1 MSSADPAARLH
12 ELLGYVEQIVKLD
25 ERPAMC
31 LSDHRLGNGRT
42 YVFHQHEFHVL
53 PGVSHD
59 GSDDDGPIWLAIERL
74 KRSEPPLANP
84 DLSDWVEVVADPDK
98 APILREFVLRTVST
112 KEKDLLIASAKVRQA
127 DCEPSLVSKEK
138 AEFDVR
144 FRIEDNPQISVEFD
158 KYLAE
163 HWLPWASKE
172 RPRRCSISLY
182 QKLFE
187 LVQLM
192 ELGSAEQAI
201 ELVWGIGLS
210 RWVKDVAVID
220 LPLLERLVE
229 LELDEAS
236 GGTIRVRP
244 RQARAH
250 ANLRPYEELKLDGV
264 PLALDGTRRALAMA
278 EEDEGVSPYRRD
290 GFELILRGCQTRLDP
305 EGRYLPDVS
314 KDDPASA
321 VPEPGR
327 QLVVSD
333 RWVIFARKR
342 SENFLLRDIENL
354 KGSIER
360 QKDDLPGPAKTL
372 VMGPEVRAEQ
382 AWAPLSNSL
391 GEAITP
397 AFDSSSES
405 PLGDLFF
412 PKPFN
417 REQIEIV
424 KRLDR
429 AEGVVVQGP
438 PGTGKT
444 HTIANIICHYL
455 ATGRR
460 VLVVSHGEAALTV
473 LRDKLPEAVRDLA
486 ISITTSEKEG
496 LRQVEGAIRLL
507 QSVVQSIRPGEQ
519 ARAIGD
525 IEQSI
530 MRMRARLK
538 DIDAEIER
546 IARAQLSEVDGA
558 GLRPAELAKRL
569 LESRAQCEWFTD
581 RPALFASKSGITE
594 EMISAL
600 RKARASLGKR
610 LENSE
615 DRLPSIEDLPTG
627 RVLAG
632 LHQDLVRAAELSALS
647 ASAEVKLR
655 ITSLEEIDDAVT
667 AADALDV
674 LLRCALQFEI
684 YDWLAQFADPRR
696 GAASP
701 MRRPLEMLLED
712 LDAIVVE
719 YPEYVQRPVVIPSDS
734 HELTE
739 FAIVV
744 AKLAAGERAFGLFAF
759 KEKVVRPAIESVRV
773 VGRPPAGAE
782 DWEHVRR
789 FMNWRGRVGELQSRW
804 TALAQ
809 EIGLPSGAPLDPKD
823 MAQLAAAL
831 RSILISVPEQLGLL
845 ERHLTQVVLGERE
858 ELWPEVP
865 RMLKLRDSL
874 RNAAAAV
881 RLSATRDEIAR
892 VASLFSE
899 SVGKLAPLAHEF
911 VLKVVG
917 RNDVG
922 AERIEATWN
931 GLLARI
937 DDLKRHRAEF
947 DTVCAVTTTI
957 AEAGAPQWA
966 ERLRTM
972 PAVDGPDSVLLPN
985 WSEAWDWAA
994 ADRLLANLDQRARL
1008 SELSEEKL
1016 RLEETVGREFERLV
1030 RERTYYALAQSMT
1043 GPVRAALMM
1052 FATALR
1058 KIGKGTGA
1066 GAERH
1071 RRAARQAMSACYGGV
1086 PCWIMPS
1093 WRVAEQLPGE
1103 VGSFDLVIM
1112 DEASQSDIREL
1123 PALLRG
1129 KKILVVGDDRQ
1140 VSPTAAFIENA
1151 KIDRLERTFLSKQ
1164 PFKTLLLPGSSLY
1177 DLAKV
1182 MFPDKFVMLREHFR
1196 CVEPIIR
1203 FSSQFYT
1210 EDLVPLRVPTGNER
1224 LDPPLVDI
1232 FVTDG
1237 YRSGDKINHRES
1249 EVIVSEI
1256 RRICETPSLARIS
1269 DDWRSIGV
1277 ISLIGSKQAALINR
1291 MLLEELGEEMIVR
1304 HRIACGDSAT
1314 FQGNERDI
1322 VFLSMVAD
1330 QRSKQAQTAMHFEQ
1344 RFNVAMSRA
1353 RDRVYLVRSVRED
1366 DLNPNDLKAKVIRH
1380 FKDPML
1386 GRHMASGELALKC
1399 DSDFERDVL
1408 RRLLKSGYRVR
1419 PQVGAAGYS
1428 IDLVVE
1434 GVADRRLAVECDGD
1448 KYHGPERW
1456 ADDMARQR
1464 VLERVGWRFW
1474 RCWASTFTLDPDGCM
1489 VDLFATLDRMGIEP
1503 HGARAGDEIY
1513 TEHRRVE
1520 PSSHARAQAAEA
1532 PEDLKADAGIRV
1544 GDRVIVRYLDNNK
1557 QLSFVLSMGR
1567 DDPTN
1572 GIVSTASPLGSKLLG
1587 LNEEDEVEFE
1597 ANGKLRRAIIVK
1609 TERGESALTATP
1621 RTPSAPAA
1629 SSELRHSRPSG
1640 PLDTISA

>member
-1 MSSADPAARLH
+1 MGGALPVGSTSAVGPAMSSLDPAARLH
-12 ELLGYVEQIVKLD
+12 ELLGYVEQVVKLD
-25 ERPAMC
+25 ERPAMR
-31 LSDHRLGNGRT
+31 LSDYRLANGKT
-42 YVFHQHEFHVL
+42 YVFHQHEFHAL

-59 GSDDDGPIWLAIERL
+59 CSDEDGPIWLAIERL
-74 KRSEPPLANP
+74 KRSEPPAPNQEL
-84 DLSDWVEVVADPDK
+84 LDWIEVSADPDK
-98 APILREFVLRTVST
+98 APRLREFILRTVSA
-112 KEKDLLIASAKVRQA
+112 KEKDALVASAKARQE
-127 DCEPSLVSKEK
+127 DCEASLVSEGQY
-138 AEFDVR
+138 DVR
-144 FRIEDNPQISVEFD
+144 FRIEDNPQISAEFE
-158 KYLAE
+158 KYLTE
-163 HWLPWASKE
+163 RWLPWASSE
-172 RPRRCSISLY
+172 RPRRRSISLY
-182 QKLFE
+182 QRLFE
-187 LVQLM
+187 LNQLL

-210 RWVKDVAVID
+210 RWIKDGPVID

-264 PLALDGTRRALAMA
+264 PLAIDGARGALAS
-278 EEDEGVSPYRRD
+278 EEENEGVSPYRRD
-290 GFELILRGCQTRLDP
+290 SFELILRLCQTRLDP
-305 EGRYLPDVS
+305 EGRYLPDVL
-314 KDDPASA
+314 KGDPKSPL
-321 VPEPGR
+321 PEPDR
-327 QLVVSD
+327 QLSVSD

-342 SENFLLRDIENL
+342 SQNFLLRDIENL
-354 KGSIER
+354 KNSIEQ

-372 VMGPEVRAEQ
+372 VMGPVTEGEQ
-382 AWAPLSNSL
+382 AWSPLSNSL
-391 GEAITP
+391 GEAIAPTS
-397 AFDSSSES
+397 DSNVES

-417 REQIEIV
+417 REQVEIV

-460 VLVVSHGEAALTV
+460 VLVVSHGEAALAV

-525 IEQSI
+525 IERAI
-530 MRMRARLK
+530 MRMRDRLK
-538 DIDAEIER
+538 TIDAEIEC
-546 IARAQLSEVDGA
+546 IARAQLSEVEGI

-569 LESRAQCEWFTD
+569 LQSRVQCEWFTD
-581 RPALFASKSGITE
+581 RPAVFASRCGISE
-594 EMISAL
+594 EMITSL
-600 RKARASLGKR
+600 RNARRSLGKR
-610 LENSE
+610 LEHLD
-615 DRLPSIEDLPTG
+615 DRLPSIEDLPDG

-632 LHQDLVRAAELSALS
+632 LHQDLISAVELSAHAANHEL
-647 ASAEVKLR
+647 KLR
-655 ITSLEEIDDAVT
+655 ITSAKAVEHAT
-667 AADALDV
+667 KAADALDS
-674 LLRCALQFEI
+674 LLQCAAHFET
-684 YDWLAQFADPRR
+684 YGWLAQFADPTL
-696 GAASP
+696 GAANP
-701 MRRPLEMLLED
+701 MRRPLEGLLED
-712 LDAIVVE
+712 LTTIATE
-719 YPEYVQRPVVIPSDS
+719 YPEYVQKPVIIDRDS
-734 HELTE
+734 EELTQ
-739 FAIVV
+739 FGVVV
-744 AKLAAGERAFGLFAF
+744 AKLAEGRRAFGLFAF
-759 KEKVVRPAIESVRV
+759 KEKSIRPAIESVRV
-773 VGRPPAGAE
+773 MGRPPAGAE

-789 FMNWRGRVGELQSRW
+789 FINWRGRVRELQSRW
-804 TALAQ
+804 AALAR
-809 EIGLPSGAPLDPKD
+809 EIGAPDTPLTPKD

-831 RSILISVPEQLGLL
+831 RSILIVAPEQLALL
-845 ERHLTQVVLGERE
+845 NHHLMQVVVGKWEAV
-858 ELWPEVP
+858 WPQTSA
-865 RMLKLRDSL
+865 MLKLRDSL
-874 RNAAAAV
+874 RDAAAAV
-881 RLSATRDEIAR
+881 RLSAARDEIAR
-892 VASLFSE
+892 IASLFSE
-899 SVGKLAPLAHEF
+899 SVGKLGPLAYKF
-911 VLKVVG
+911 LLQVVG
-917 RNDVG
+917 RSDVS
-922 AERIEATWN
+922 AERIETTWN
-931 GLLARI
+931 RLLARI
-937 DDLKRHRAEF
+937 DDLKQHREEF
-947 DTVCAVTTTI
+947 DNVRAVTATI

-966 ERLRTM
+966 ARLRTI
-972 PAVDGPDSVLLPN
+972 PALDGHDGVLLSN
-985 WSEAWDWAA
+985 WTDAWDWAA
-994 ADRLLANLDQRARL
+994 ADRLLTDLDQRARL
-1008 SELSEEKL
+1008 SALSKERL
-1016 RLEETVGREFERLV
+1016 QLEETMGREFERLV

-1071 RRAARQAMSACYGGV
+1071 RRAAREAMSSCYGGV

-1103 VGSFDLVIM
+1103 LGSFDLVIM

-1123 PALLRG
+1123 PSLLRG
-1129 KKILVVGDDRQ
+1129 KKILVVGDDKQ
-1140 VSPTAAFIENA
+1140 VSPMAAFIENA
-1151 KIDRLERTFLSKQ
+1151 KIDRLERTFLSNQ

-1177 DLAKV
+1177 GLAKV

-1210 EDLVPLRVPTGNER
+1210 EDLIPLRVPTGNER

-1232 FVTDG
+1232 YVTDG
-1237 YRSGDKINHRES
+1237 NRSGDKINQAEA
-1249 EVIVSEI
+1249 EVIVAEI
-1256 RRICETPSLARIS
+1256 KRICETPSLARIS
-1269 DDWRSIGV
+1269 DNWRSIGV

-1291 MLLEELGEEMIVR
+1291 MLLEELGEEIIVR

-1330 QRSKQAQTAMHFEQ
+1330 RHSKQAQTAMHFEQ
-1344 RFNVAMSRA
+1344 RFNVALSRA
-1353 RDRVYLVRSVRED
+1353 RDRIYLVRSVHADE
-1366 DLNPNDLKAKVIRH
+1366 LNPNDLKAKVIQH
-1380 FKDPML
+1380 FKDPMA
-1386 GRHMASGELALKC
+1386 GRRTPSGDLESRC
-1399 DSDFERDVL
+1399 GSDFERDIL
-1408 RRLLKSGYRVR
+1408 RRLLQRGYRVR

-1434 GVADRRLAVECDGD
+1434 GIGDRRLAIECDGD

-1489 VDLFATLDRMGIEP
+1489 ADLFATLDRMGIEP
-1503 HGARAGDEIY
+1503 QEANPRDEIY
-1513 TEHRRVE
+1513 TAHRVVE
-1520 PSSHARAQAAEA
+1520 ARSLGKAQAAGA
-1532 PEDLKADAGIRV
+1532 PGEPLTSSTSSGIRI

-1557 QLSFVLSMGR
+1557 QLSFVLSKDR
-1567 DDPTN
+1567 HDPTN

-1609 TERGESALTATP
+1609 TEATESAL
-1621 RTPSAPAA
+1621 PA
-1629 SSELRHSRPSG
+1629 
-1640 PLDTISA
+1640 